1 MSYYLLLISMDS
13 EIGHLRRNR
22 LNWVPQGR
30 IVGQSGDAAP
40 VTFKQRFKFM
50 HTARESSRRGI
61 IGCAWSHIC
70 ALRKIVE
77 EGLQNVVVLEDDAE
91 LVGPL
96 PPLHLLPTDAVVHFG
111 GVLRTPGCW
120 SRQRQ
125 EFSPEKEA
133 EVWHSLHDGL
143 NAVVG
148 FSIAGAEAYYVPN
161 SKVAGE
167 LLSLAESPSVRM
179 LHWDLFLRSHKL
191 VPFIWFPNCFA
202 ASDAEHS
209 QIEGRK
215 KLRHLYADGLRK
227 IAAREAAMFARREG
241 PMPIMST

>member
-1 MSYYLLLISMDS
+1 MSYYLLLISMNT
-13 EIGHLRRNR
+13 EIGHLRKSQ
-22 LNWVPQGR
+22 LNWVPQGC
-30 IVGQSGDAAP
+30 IVGQNGDAAP
-40 VTFKQRFKFM
+40 ESFKQRFKFM

-77 EGLQNVVVLEDDAE
+77 EGLQHVVVLEDDAK
-91 LVGPL
+91 LVLPL
-96 PPLHLLPTDAVVHFG
+96 PPVHLLPTDAAVHFG
-111 GVLRTPGCW
+111 GGLRTPGCW

-133 EVWHSLHDGL
+133 EVWHSLCDGL
-143 NAVVG
+143 NPVVG
-148 FSIAGAEAYYVPN
+148 FSIVGAEAYYVPN
-161 SKVAGE
+161 SRVAAE
-167 LLSLAESPSVRM
+167 ILSIAESPKVRM

-215 KLRHLYADGLRK
+215 NLRHLYADGPRK
-227 IAAREAAMFARREG
+227 IAAREAAMLARRECFTS
-241 PMPIMST
+241 MST